1 MKNDKTA
8 DVIIANCVAR
18 LNDKVISLLSLF
30 IEVVKFQ
37 L

>member
-8 DVIIANCVAR
+8 DVIIANRVAR